1 MQTDQQVSQKMIF
14 PASYSTLCPSA
25 LGEFVAESY
34 RLDNVDCSLLVRGV
48 GDTYLINS
56 HQGRFILRLYR
67 SSHRSFSNVQAE
79 VGLLFT
85 LKHAAVPVS
94 YPIIDRHGEAI
105 QTINAIEG
113 ERCAVLFSY
122 APGQV
127 ERTLNERQLY
137 IFGQQMARFH
147 KVSSALTLT
156 GDRWTFDNNTTLF
169 DPLDKLKAAFE
180 NDQESYTW
188 LQNAA
193 RRVASHLASIDTSKF
208 TTGYCHFDFL
218 PKNMHFVG
226 DSITFF
232 DFDFMGRGWLMYD
245 IASFWQHMAIEVYAG
260 RMTQQAFDNNYT
272 IFLSGYQLHRAIS
285 EQELAAVPY
294 LSLGFWLFYMGF
306 HTTHDQ
312 FYSFIHPAQLKVYVA
327 FLKHLETK
335 FWF

>member
-1 MQTDQQVSQKMIF
+1 MRSDQEVSQKKIF
-14 PASYSTLCPSA
+14 PASYSTLCSSA
-25 LGEFVAESY
+25 LAEFVAESY
-34 RLDNVDCSLLVRGV
+34 MLNDVECTLLVRGV

-56 HQGRFILRLYR
+56 YQGRFILRLYR

-79 VGLLFT
+79 VGLLFI
-85 LKHAAVPVS
+85 LRQADVSIS
-94 YPIIDRHGEAI
+94 YPITDRHGEVI
-105 QTINAIEG
+105 QSINAIEG
-113 ERCAVLFSY
+113 PRCAVLFSY
-122 APGQV
+122 APGQP

-137 IFGQQMARFH
+137 IFGQEMARFH
-147 KVSSALTLT
+147 QVSSALTLA
-156 GDRWTFDNNTTLF
+156 GDRWTFDKNTTLF
-169 DPLDKLKAAFE
+169 DPLAKLKEAFK

-193 RRVASHLASIDTSKF
+193 RRVDSYLASLDTSEF
-208 TTGYCHFDFL
+208 STGYCHFDFL

-272 IFLSGYQLHRAIS
+272 IFLSGYRSHRAIN
-285 EQELAAVPY
+285 EQELAVVPY
-294 LSLGFWLFYMGF
+294 LALGFWLFYMGF

-312 FYSFIHPAQLKVYVA
+312 FYSFTQPSQLKGYIG
-327 FLKHLETK
+327 FLKYLQTK
-335 FWF
+335 FWC